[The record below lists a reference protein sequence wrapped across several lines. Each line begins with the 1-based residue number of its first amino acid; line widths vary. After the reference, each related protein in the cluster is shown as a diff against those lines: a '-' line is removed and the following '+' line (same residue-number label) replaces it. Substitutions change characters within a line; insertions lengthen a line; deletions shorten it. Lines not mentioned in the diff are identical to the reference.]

1 MSGFPFRLAWW
12 EGRASLR
19 RVGLYGLSI
28 TLGVAALVAVRSFR
42 EDVQR
47 SVQEQARVLLG
58 ADAKFEADRPLPD
71 SVRVVLD
78 SLETAGAATAEVVR
92 TVSMVSAPRT
102 GAVRLL
108 QVWSVDGDW
117 PFYGPVTEEP
127 AGVWRFDDP
136 SAAVVDR
143 AVMIQLGGLEP
154 GDSITV
160 GRARLV
166 VRGVVDDL
174 PTDPGFQSAVGPR
187 VWVPPEALDASG
199 LMGFG
204 SLARWDTYLRHD
216 DRDGLEGV
224 DERYEVV
231 LEATGVDYTTAGQ
244 RARRMTR
251 AVGFLGR
258 YLGLVGLGALLLGGI
273 GVASAIHVFVKERVT
288 QVAVLRCLGA
298 RQGGVF
304 VAYLLQAAALGLAG
318 AAAGVVLGVG
328 LQLALPSLLAGVL
341 PVDVEARIS
350 WTTALAGLGVGVWV
364 AVVFALLPLLA
375 VRDVPPLRAFRQ
387 TVEGSARPWAPA
399 RLATVAALAASVLGL
414 SVLEAPRPAEGV
426 GFAVGLALAT
436 GVLWAVGRGT
446 IALARRWFPTSAP
459 YPVRQ
464 GFSNLFRPGNQ
475 TVSVTLALGFGAFIV
490 GTVLQVQGNLGRE
503 LDFDSAAGQPN
514 LLFFDVQPDQRSAV
528 LELLPDDARRGAES
542 TALVSARLS
551 SIDGVDVETLRI
563 DGGADAPEGWA
574 VRREYRHTWRDT
586 LTNAETLVAGD
597 WWPDAPSA
605 PAGVARISM
614 EVELARDLGVGIGS
628 ALTWSID
635 GVPVPSVIT
644 SLRTVDWDRF
654 QTNFFVVFEPGPL
667 DAAPATWVVLARVD
681 DPEALAAVQRDLVAE
696 LPNVSALDLGRIQEA
711 VEGILSRARQAVTF
725 LAGFAALA
733 GLVVLAGSLAAS
745 RHQRLRE
752 GALLKTLGA
761 RRRQLL
767 TVFFSEYLALGLLAA
782 TTGLVLS
789 TGAAW
794 ALVSGLFE
802 LRFQA
807 APAVLAAVA
816 GAVAVL
822 TVVTGLGSSRGL
834 LRRPPLPVLREL
846 VD

>member
-1 MSGFPFRLAWW
+1 MSGFPLRLAWW

-19 RVGLYGLSI
+19 RIGLYGLSI

-42 EDVQR
+42 EDVER
-47 SVQEQARVLLG
+47 SVRDQARVLLG
-58 ADAKFEADRPLPD
+58 ADAKLEADRPLPD
-71 SVRVVLD
+71 SVGVVLD
-78 SLETAGAATAEVVR
+78 SLRTAGAETADVVR

-102 GAVRLL
+102 GVVRLL
-108 QVWSVDGDW
+108 QVWAVDGGW
-117 PFYGPVTEEP
+117 PFYGPVTQEP
-127 AGVWRFDDP
+127 AGAW
-136 SAAVVDR
+136 SARDSTGVVVDR
-143 AVMIQLGGLEP
+143 AVLIQLGDLVP
-154 GDSITV
+154 GDTLTV
-160 GRARLV
+160 GRARV
-166 VRGVVDDL
+166 VLRGVVDDL

-187 VWVPPEALDASG
+187 VWLSPATLEASG
-199 LMGFG
+199 LLGFG
-204 SLARWDTYLRHD
+204 SLARWETYVRHD
-216 DRDGLEGV
+216 DRAGLEGV
-224 DERYEVV
+224 DERYDAL
-231 LEATGVDYTTAGQ
+231 LEDTGVEYSTASQ

-251 AVGFLGR
+251 AVEFLGR

-273 GVASAIHVFVKERVT
+273 GVASAIHVFVKERVS

-304 VAYLLQAAALGLAG
+304 LAYLLQAGALGLAG
-318 AAAGVVLGVG
+318 AAGGVVLGVAI
-328 LQLALPSLLAGVL
+328 QLALPVLLSGVL
-341 PVDVEARIS
+341 PVDVEPRIS
-350 WTTALAGLGVGVWV
+350 WSTAVAGLGVGVWV

-387 TVEGSARPWAPA
+387 SVEGPSRPWALS
-399 RLATVAALAASVLGL
+399 RWLTVAALAASVVGL
-414 SVLEAPRPAEGV
+414 SVMEAPRPAEGLA
-426 GFAVGLALAT
+426 FAAGLALAT
-436 GVLWAVGRGT
+436 AVLWAAGRGI
-446 IALARRWFPTSAP
+446 IALARRWFPSSAP

-503 LDFDSAAGQPN
+503 LAFDAAAGQPD
-514 LLFFDVQPDQRSAV
+514 LLLFDVQSQQVASVLDILPPDA
-528 LELLPDDARRGAES
+528 GAEA
-542 TALVSARLS
+542 TPLVSARLTA
-551 SIDGVDVETLRI
+551 IDGVAVDSLRLE
-563 DGGADAPEGWA
+563 GGEDAPAGWA

-586 LTNAETLVAGD
+586 LTDAEALVDGA
-597 WWPDAPSA
+597 WWPEAA
-605 PAGVARISM
+605 PAPDGVARISM
-614 EVELARDLGVGIGS
+614 ETELAADLGVGLGS
-628 ALTWSID
+628 RLTWSVD
-635 GVPVPSVIT
+635 GVAVPSVVT
-644 SLRTVDWDRF
+644 SLRTVEWDRF

-667 DAAPATWVVLARVD
+667 DQAPATWVVLARVGD
-681 DPEALAAVQRDLVAE
+681 GEALARVQRDLVAAH
-696 LPNVSALDLGRIQEA
+696 PNVSALDLGRIQQA
-711 VEGILSRARQAVTF
+711 VETILARARQAVTF

-761 RRRQLL
+761 RRNQLL

-782 TTGLVLS
+782 ITGLVLS

-794 ALVSGLFE
+794 LLVGGLFE
-802 LRFQA
+802 LPFQA
-807 APAVLAAVA
+807 APGVLAGVA
-816 GAVAVL
+816 GAVALL

>member
-1 MSGFPFRLAWW
+1 MSGFPVRLAWW

-19 RVGLYGLSI
+19 RIGLYGLSI

-42 EDVQR
+42 EDVER
-47 SVQEQARVLLG
+47 SVRDQARVLLG
-58 ADAKFEADRPLPD
+58 ADAKLEADRPLPD
-71 SVRVVLD
+71 SVGVVLD
-78 SLETAGAATAEVVR
+78 SLRGAGAETADVVR

-108 QVWSVDGDW
+108 QVWAVDGGW
-117 PFYGPVTEEP
+117 PFYGPVDDEP
-127 AGVWRFDDP
+127 AGAW
-136 SAAVVDR
+136 SARDSTGVLVDR
-143 AVMIQLGGLEP
+143 AVLIQLGDLVP
-154 GDSITV
+154 GDTLTV
-160 GRARLV
+160 GRARV
-166 VRGVVDDL
+166 VLRGVVDDL

-187 VWVPPEALDASG
+187 VWVSPATLAASG
-199 LMGFG
+199 LLGFG
-204 SLARWDTYLRHD
+204 SLARWETYVRHD
-216 DRDGLEGV
+216 DRAGLEGV
-224 DERYEVV
+224 DERYDAL
-231 LEATGVDYTTAGQ
+231 LEATGVEYTTASQ

-251 AVGFLGR
+251 AVEFLGR

-273 GVASAIHVFVKERVT
+273 GVASAIHVFVKERVS

-304 VAYLLQAAALGLAG
+304 LAYLLQAGALGLAG
-318 AAAGVVLGVG
+318 AAGGVVLGVAV
-328 LQLALPSLLAGVL
+328 QLALPALLAGVL
-341 PVDVEARIS
+341 PVDVEPRIS
-350 WTTALAGLGVGVWV
+350 WSTAAAGLGVGVWV

-387 TVEGSARPWAPA
+387 SVEGPSRPWALS
-399 RLATVAALAASVLGL
+399 RWITVAALAASVVGL
-414 SVLEAPRPAEGV
+414 SVLEAPRPAEGLA
-426 GFAVGLALAT
+426 FAGGLALAT
-436 GVLWAVGRGT
+436 AVLWAAGWGI
-446 IALARRWFPTSAP
+446 IALARRWFPASAP

-503 LDFDSAAGQPN
+503 LAFDAAAGQPD
-514 LLFFDVQPDQRSAV
+514 LLLFDVQSHQVASV
-528 LELLPDDARRGAES
+528 LDLLPPGSGAEA
-542 TALVSARLS
+542 TPLVSARLTA
-551 SIDGVDVETLRI
+551 IDGVAVDSLRLE
-563 DGGADAPEGWA
+563 GGEDAPAGWA

-586 LTNAETLVAGD
+586 LTNAEALVEGA
-597 WWPDAPSA
+597 WWPDADPA
-605 PAGVARISM
+605 PDGVARISM
-614 EVELARDLGVGIGS
+614 ETELAADLGVGLGS
-628 ALTWSID
+628 RLTWSVD
-635 GVPVPSVIT
+635 GVAVPSVVT
-644 SLRTVDWDRF
+644 SLRTVEWDRF

-667 DAAPATWVVLARVD
+667 DAAPATWVVLARVGEG
-681 DPEALAAVQRDLVAE
+681 EALARVQRDLVAAH
-696 LPNVSALDLGRIQEA
+696 PNVSALDLGRIQEA
-711 VEGILSRARQAVTF
+711 VETILSRARQAVTF

-761 RRRQLL
+761 RRGQLL
-767 TVFFSEYLALGLLAA
+767 TVFFSEYLALGILAA
-782 TTGLVLS
+782 LTGLVLS

-794 ALVSGLFE
+794 LLVGGLFE
-802 LRFQA
+802 LPFQA
-807 APAVLAAVA
+807 APGVLAGIA
-816 GAVAVL
+816 GAVALL